1 MQYGSERN
9 QRSTFWLGATLVS
22 RGRTKGEEV
31 AFMSFP
37 ERLLG
42 EDEHV
47 VYDLRPHWWTLVPSI
62 LMTLLVLVLA
72 TLAYGSM
79 PGGTFQAPARLV
91 VQVVAV
97 AVLAVWVGPRVA
109 RWATTHLVLTTD
121 RLIFRTGLVAKYAR
135 EIPLERIDDV
145 TYSQSLFGR
154 LIGVGDLQI
163 HSGSEH
169 GEAVFEQVRNPKA
182 VQLEIYH
189 RMEQSESPPYT
200 PSTPPGPY
208 SPPRPAPP
216 SPSGSPY
223 GALDDLERLA
233 ALRDRGLIS
242 DEEFDRKKRDLLDRI

>member
-1 MQYGSERN
+1 M
-9 QRSTFWLGATLVS
+9 A
-22 RGRTKGEEV
+22 
-31 AFMSFP
+31 FP

-62 LMTLLVLVLA
+62 VMTVLVVVVA
-72 TLAYGSM
+72 TLAYGAM
-79 PGGTFQAPARLV
+79 PDGTFQAPARMV

-97 AVLAVWVGPRVA
+97 AVLGIWVGPRVA

-154 LIGVGDLQI
+154 VIGVGDLQVKA
-163 HSGSEH
+163 GGDH
-169 GEAVFEQVRNPKA
+169 GEAVFEQVRHPKA

-189 RMEQSESPPYT
+189 RMEEGGSQPFV
-200 PSTPPGPY
+200 PSTPPQPY
-208 SPPRPAPP
+208 TAPRPAPP
-216 SPSGSPY
+216 SPPGSPY

>member
-1 MQYGSERN
+1 M
-9 QRSTFWLGATLVS
+9 A
-22 RGRTKGEEV
+22 
-31 AFMSFP
+31 FP

-42 EDEHV
+42 EGEHV

-62 LMTLLVLVLA
+62 LMTVLVVVVA
-72 TLAYGSM
+72 TLAYGAM
-79 PGGTFQAPARLV
+79 PGGTFQTPARMV
-91 VQVVAV
+91 VQVVAA
-97 AVLAVWVGPRVA
+97 AVLAIWVGPRVA

-154 LIGVGDLQI
+154 VIGVGDLQVK
-163 HSGSEH
+163 SGGEH

-189 RMEQSESPPYT
+189 RMEEREAQPFV
-200 PSTPPGPY
+200 PSTPPHPY
-208 SPPRPAPP
+208 AAPRAAPP
-216 SPSGSPY
+216 FPPGPQH

>member
-1 MQYGSERN
+1 
-9 QRSTFWLGATLVS
+9 
-22 RGRTKGEEV
+22 
-31 AFMSFP
+31 MSFP

-47 VYDLRPHWWTLVPSI
+47 VYDLRPHWWTLIPSI
-62 LMTLLVLVLA
+62 LMTLLVLVVA
-72 TLAYGSM
+72 TLAYGAM
-79 PGGTFQAPARLV
+79 PGGTFQAPARMV

-97 AVLAVWVGPRVA
+97 AVLAIWVGPRVA

-154 LIGVGDLQI
+154 VIGVGDLQVK
-163 HSGSEH
+163 SGGEH
-169 GEAVFEQVRNPKA
+169 GEAVFERVRNPKA

-189 RMEQSESPPYT
+189 RMEERESQPFV
-200 PSTPPGPY
+200 PSTPPHPY
-208 SPPRPAPP
+208 TAPRPVPP
-216 SPSGSPY
+216 SPPGSPH

>member
-1 MQYGSERN
+1 M
-9 QRSTFWLGATLVS
+9 A
-22 RGRTKGEEV
+22 
-31 AFMSFP
+31 FP

-62 LMTLLVLVLA
+62 LMTLLVLVVA
-72 TLAYGSM
+72 TLAYGAM
-79 PGGTFQAPARLV
+79 PGGTFQTPARMV

-97 AVLAVWVGPRVA
+97 AVLAIWVGPRVA

-145 TYSQSLFGR
+145 TYSQSLLGR
-154 LIGVGDLQI
+154 VIGVGDLQVK
-163 HSGSEH
+163 SGGEH

-189 RMEQSESPPYT
+189 RMEESESQPFV
-200 PSTPPGPY
+200 PSTPPHPYTGPRPVPS
-208 SPPRPAPP
+208 SPP
-216 SPSGSPY
+216 GSQH

>member
-1 MQYGSERN
+1 M
-9 QRSTFWLGATLVS
+9 
-22 RGRTKGEEV
+22 GEEV
-31 AFMSFP
+31 ADMAFP

-42 EDEHV
+42 EGEHV

-62 LMTLLVLVLA
+62 LMTLLVVVVA

-79 PGGTFQAPARLV
+79 PGGTFQTPARTV

-97 AVLAVWVGPRVA
+97 AVLAIWVGPRVA

-121 RLIFRTGLVAKYAR
+121 RLIYRTGLVAKYAR

-145 TYSQSLFGR
+145 TYSQSLLGR
-154 LIGVGDLQI
+154 VIGVGDLQI
-163 HSGSEH
+163 SSGGEH

-189 RMEQSESPPYT
+189 RMEEREAQPFE
-200 PSTPPGPY
+200 PSTPPHPY
-208 SPPRPAPP
+208 PAPRPVPPAAP
-216 SPSGSPY
+216 GSRR

>member
-1 MQYGSERN
+1 M
-9 QRSTFWLGATLVS
+9 A
-22 RGRTKGEEV
+22 
-31 AFMSFP
+31 FP

-62 LMTLLVLVLA
+62 LMTLLVLVVA
-72 TLAYGSM
+72 TLAYGAM
-79 PGGTFQAPARLV
+79 PGGTFQTPARMV

-97 AVLAVWVGPRVA
+97 AVLAIWVGPRVA

-145 TYSQSLFGR
+145 TYSQSLLGR
-154 LIGVGDLQI
+154 VIGVGDLQVK
-163 HSGSEH
+163 SGGEH
-169 GEAVFEQVRNPKA
+169 GAAVFEQSQPFV
-182 VQLEIYH
+182 
-189 RMEQSESPPYT
+189 
-200 PSTPPGPY
+200 PSTPPHPY
-208 SPPRPAPP
+208 TAPRPVPSSPP
-216 SPSGSPY
+216 GSPH

>member
-1 MQYGSERN
+1 M
-9 QRSTFWLGATLVS
+9 A
-22 RGRTKGEEV
+22 
-31 AFMSFP
+31 FP

-42 EDEHV
+42 EGEHV

-62 LMTLLVLVLA
+62 LMTLLVVVVA
-72 TLAYGSM
+72 TLAYGAM
-79 PGGTFQAPARLV
+79 PGGTFQTPARMV

-97 AVLAVWVGPRVA
+97 AVLAIWVGPRVA

-135 EIPLERIDDV
+135 EIPLERIEDV

-154 LIGVGDLQI
+154 VIGVGDLQVK
-163 HSGSEH
+163 SGGEH
-169 GEAVFEQVRNPKA
+169 GEVVFEQVRNPKA

-189 RMEQSESPPYT
+189 RMEEREAQPFV
-200 PSTPPGPY
+200 PSTPPHPY
-208 SPPRPAPP
+208 AAPRPVPP
-216 SPSGSPY
+216 SPPGSQH

>member
-1 MQYGSERN
+1 M
-9 QRSTFWLGATLVS
+9 A
-22 RGRTKGEEV
+22 
-31 AFMSFP
+31 FP

-42 EDEHV
+42 EGEHV

-62 LMTLLVLVLA
+62 LMTLLVVVVA

-79 PGGTFQAPARLV
+79 PGGTFQTPARTV

-97 AVLAVWVGPRVA
+97 AVLVIWVGPRVA

-121 RLIFRTGLVAKYAR
+121 RLIYRTGLVAKYAR

-145 TYSQSLFGR
+145 TYSQSLLGR
-154 LIGVGDLQI
+154 VIGVGDLQVS
-163 HSGSEH
+163 SGGEH

-189 RMEQSESPPYT
+189 RMEEREAQPFG
-200 PSTPPGPY
+200 PSTPPQPY
-208 SPPRPAPP
+208 AAPRPVPPAAPG
-216 SPSGSPY
+216 SGR

>member
-1 MQYGSERN
+1 M
-9 QRSTFWLGATLVS
+9 A
-22 RGRTKGEEV
+22 
-31 AFMSFP
+31 FP

-42 EDEHV
+42 EGEHV

-62 LMTLLVLVLA
+62 LMTLLVLVVA
-72 TLAYGSM
+72 TLAYGAM
-79 PGGTFQAPARLV
+79 PGGTFQTPARMV

-97 AVLAVWVGPRVA
+97 AVLAIWVGPRVA

-135 EIPLERIDDV
+135 EVPLERIDDV
-145 TYSQSLFGR
+145 TYSQSLLGR
-154 LIGVGDLQI
+154 VIGVGDLQVS
-163 HSGSEH
+163 SGGEH

-189 RMEQSESPPYT
+189 RMEEGGSQPFV
-200 PSTPPGPY
+200 PSTPPQPY
-208 SPPRPAPP
+208 TAPRPAPP
-216 SPSGSPY
+216 SPPGSPH